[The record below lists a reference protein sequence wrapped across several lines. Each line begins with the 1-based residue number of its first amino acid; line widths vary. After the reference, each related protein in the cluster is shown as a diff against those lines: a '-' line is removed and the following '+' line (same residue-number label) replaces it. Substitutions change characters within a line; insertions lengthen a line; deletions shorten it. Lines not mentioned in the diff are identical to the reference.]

1 MKRPLL
7 QAALAGWVALLVTSP
22 ASAEYES
29 LGVTRASVE
38 AMLKAEG
45 LNPQP
50 NTYPDF
56 EGEKVTELN
65 VFDPLISIQM
75 YGPDAGLTAFE
86 ITIRPSADP
95 NDAHWQSYVSLWV
108 LNAVFP
114 DWGKPRGMV
123 RAHPPVPCARRK
135 RRGRGV
141 RARRA
146 HRPKRRSNQ
155 QMFFFAVSGKEI
167 EE

>member
-65 VFDPLISIQM
+65 VFDPLMSIQM
-75 YGPDAGLTAFE
+75 YGPDAGLTAIE

-114 DWGKPRGMV
+114 DWENREEWLV
-123 RAHPPVPCARRK
+123 RTLRSLAQGGNAEAVAFERD
-135 RRGRGV
+135 GRTV
-141 RARRA
+141 ETAF
-146 HRPKRRSNQ
+146 NQ

>member
-7 QAALAGWVALLVTSP
+7 QAALAGWVALFVTSP

-75 YGPDAGLTAFE
+75 YGPDAGLTAIE

-108 LNAVFP
+108 LDAVFP
-114 DWGKPRGMV
+114 DWENREEWLV
-123 RAHPPVPCARRK
+123 RTLRSLAQGGSAESMAFELD
-135 RRGRGV
+135 GRTV
-141 RARRA
+141 ETAF
-146 HRPKRRSNQ
+146 NQ
-155 QMFFFAVSGKEI
+155 QLFFLGVSGKEI

>member
-75 YGPDAGLTAFE
+75 YGPDAGLTAIE
-86 ITIRPSADP
+86 VTIRPSADP

-114 DWGKPRGMV
+114 DWENREEWLV
-123 RAHPPVPCARRK
+123 RTLRSLAQGGSAESMTFERD
-135 RRGRGV
+135 GRTV
-141 RARRA
+141 ETAF
-146 HRPKRRSNQ
+146 NQ
-155 QMFFFAVSGKEI
+155 QLFFLAVSGKEI

>member
-7 QAALAGWVALLVTSP
+7 QVALAGWVALLVTSP

-65 VFDPLISIQM
+65 VFDPLITIQM
-75 YGPDAGLTAFE
+75 YGPDAGLTAIE

-114 DWGKPRGMV
+114 DWENREEWLV
-123 RAHPPVPCARRK
+123 RALRSLAQGGSAEAVAFERD
-135 RRGRGV
+135 GRAV
-141 RARRA
+141 ETAF
-146 HRPKRRSNQ
+146 NQ
-155 QMFFFAVSGKEI
+155 QLFFFAVSWKEI

>member
-1 MKRPLL
+1 MKHPLL
-7 QAALAGWVALLVTSP
+7 QTAFVGWIVLLVASP
-22 ASAEYES
+22 VAGGYES

-45 LNPQP
+45 LNPKQ

-65 VFDPLISIQM
+65 VFDPLMSIQM
-75 YGPDAGLTAFE
+75 YGPDAGLTAIE

-114 DWGKPRGMV
+114 DWENREEWLV
-123 RAHPPVPCARRK
+123 RTLRSLAQGGNAEAVAFERD
-135 RRGRGV
+135 GRTV
-141 RARRA
+141 ETAF
-146 HRPKRRSNQ
+146 NQ

>member
-75 YGPDAGLTAFE
+75 FGPDAGLTAIE
-86 ITIRPSADP
+86 ITIRPSADA

-114 DWGKPRGMV
+114 DWENREEWLV
-123 RAHPPVPCARRK
+123 RTLRSLAQGGSAEAVAFERN
-135 RRGRGV
+135 GRTV
-141 RARRA
+141 ATA
-146 HRPKRRSNQ
+146 FNQ
-155 QMFFFAVSGKEI
+155 QLFFLAVSGKEI

>member
-7 QAALAGWVALLVTSP
+7 QAALACWVALLVTSP

-65 VFDPLISIQM
+65 VLDPLISIQM
-75 YGPDAGLTAFE
+75 YGPDAGLTAIE

-114 DWGKPRGMV
+114 DWENREEWLV
-123 RAHPPVPCARRK
+123 RTLRSLAQGGSAESMAFERD
-135 RRGRGV
+135 GRTV
-141 RARRA
+141 ETAF
-146 HRPKRRSNQ
+146 NQ
-155 QMFFFAVSGKEI
+155 QLFFLAVSGKEI